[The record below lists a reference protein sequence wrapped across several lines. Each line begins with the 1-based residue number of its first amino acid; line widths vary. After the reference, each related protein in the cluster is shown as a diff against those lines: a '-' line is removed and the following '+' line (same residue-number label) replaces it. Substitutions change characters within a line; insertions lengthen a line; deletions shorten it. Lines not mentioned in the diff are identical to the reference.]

1 MTNSLNNKMTFMW
14 VGYSD
19 ILIAEDINF
28 FCNEPKDKYFRLINN
43 TVLCKVAHHSAVQV
57 SSQTATDS
65 RLRNS
70 DRSQ

>member
-1 MTNSLNNKMTFMW
+1 MTFMW

-43 TVLCKVAHHSAVQV
+43 TVLCKAAHHSAVQV
-57 SSQTATDS
+57 LCT
-65 RLRNS
+65 NS
-70 DRSQ
+70 HRQ

>member
-1 MTNSLNNKMTFMW
+1 MTFMW

-43 TVLCKVAHHSAVQV
+43 TVLCKAVIFSCAGVVYKQP
-57 SSQTATDS
+57 QTVG
-65 RLRNS
+65 
-70 DRSQ
+70 